1 MSSSFETTALRRQ
14 EKCWRRGGRG
24 WESGYAEVCNK
35 AQIVWTSK
43 VFLWNK
49 ENQISQ
55 VQEFS
60 TFLYMGRFRS
70 QGSLKSLLAYAS
82 QLSEAS
88 ILSSSRLSVASD
100 CSLMAAPS
108 QVLVSFLGILRAQ
121 KFTIGGLESLRAVT
135 SLFTDMAG
143 IFHFSDL

>member
-1 MSSSFETTALRRQ
+1 MSTSLETTALRRL
-14 EKCWRRGGRG
+14 GRG
-24 WESGYAEVCNK
+24 WRGWWKRVEVRLYRGL
-35 AQIVWTSK
+35 QQDTDVWTSK

-60 TFLYMGRFRS
+60 TFYIWEDGS
-70 QGSLKSLLAYAS
+70 QASLKSLYAS

-88 ILSSSRLSVASD
+88 PWVPSRLSVGSGH
-100 CSLMAAPS
+100 SLMAAPS
-108 QVLVSFLGILRAQ
+108 QVLFSFLGILRAQ
-121 KFTIGGLESLRAVT
+121 KFAIGGPESLRAVT
-135 SLFTDMAG
+135 SLFTNIAG